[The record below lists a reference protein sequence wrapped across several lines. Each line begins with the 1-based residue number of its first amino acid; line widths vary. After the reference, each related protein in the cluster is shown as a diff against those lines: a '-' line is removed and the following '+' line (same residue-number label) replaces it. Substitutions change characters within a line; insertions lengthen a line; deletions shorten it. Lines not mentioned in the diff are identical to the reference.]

1 MAHETH
7 KRLRRSSAVSDNTTV
22 QRHLFCSPSCYLQTC
37 FHMHILALRK
47 HSSAK
52 FVSSLLEK
60 NSNLGCILH
69 RFRHLHCI
77 VEKSLISHISHLMPA
92 HAMIQTN
99 LCMTITMQCMYII
112 NITAVTELKKYYHSL
127 AILNMQLVT
136 YLLILQEL
144 IS

>member
-1 MAHETH
+1 
-7 KRLRRSSAVSDNTTV
+7 
-22 QRHLFCSPSCYLQTC
+22 
-37 FHMHILALRK
+37 
-47 HSSAK
+47 
-52 FVSSLLEK
+52 
-60 NSNLGCILH
+60 
-69 RFRHLHCI
+69 
-77 VEKSLISHISHLMPA
+77 
-92 HAMIQTN
+92 MIQTN